1 MNDELMNKEINE
13 AIAAGEK
20 SLGSLRQALQQLKS
34 AGNWGLLDMFGGG
47 LVSGM
52 MKHSKLDHAV
62 QYMEDAK
69 RDLKRFQIELR
80 DVNQVMNLQLDI
92 GGFLTFADFFFD
104 GVVADFLVQ
113 SKINDAK
120 LQVETAISQVD
131 KMLRN
136 LRGYQ

>member
-1 MNDELMNKEINE
+1 MNKEINE

-20 SLGSLRQALQQLKS
+20 SLGSLRQALLQLKS
-34 AGNWGLLDMFGGG
+34 AGNWGLFDMFGGG
-47 LVSGM
+47 FLSGM

-62 QYMEDAK
+62 KYMEDAK
-69 RDLKRFQIELR
+69 QDLKRFQIELK

-104 GVVADFLVQ
+104 GVIADFLVQ

-120 LQVETAISQVD
+120 GQVETAIIQVEE
-131 KMLRN
+131 MLEN
-136 LRGYQ
+136 LRAYQ